1 MTMRAAASVRPS
13 TLRLASLLALAC
25 LATGCADL
33 NKEEKYLITV
43 HAQGAPED
51 NPKSIFREVVGGQST
66 IFQLS
71 PQFSQVNIAACHP
84 FDSPDG
90 NGKGVTLKLDF
101 RGASALEILTRSR
114 QGEILIT
121 KINGKTVDF
130 VTIDRPV
137 LDGLFTIWGG
147 VPEDVIKEIEKS
159 HPHISQSRSAGAG
172 VDMTPTTK
180 KEKKVALERAR
191 REKSARTDRAKKP
204 GWFSKDRKPAVREEL
219 PPAPTTSQIPI
230 EGPAAGPQAPPT
242 PQGPQPPAPPQVQ
255 PPLPVNPPLPQQ

>member
-1 MTMRAAASVRPS
+1 MTMRVAASVRPV
-13 TLRLASLLALAC
+13 TIRLACLFASAC

-51 NPKSIFREVVGGQST
+51 NPKSIFREVVDGQPT

-71 PQFSQVNIAACHP
+71 PQFSQVNIAAFHP
-84 FDSPDG
+84 FDSPEG
-90 NGKGVTLKLDF
+90 NGKGVALKLDF

-114 QGEILIT
+114 QGEILLT

-130 VTIDRPV
+130 VTIDQPV

-147 VPEDVIKEIEKS
+147 VPEEVLKELEQS

-172 VDMTPTTK
+172 VEMTPTTT

-191 REKSARTDRAKKP
+191 REKSARADRAKKT
-204 GWFSKDRKPAVREEL
+204 GWFGKDRKSPEREEL
-219 PPAPTTSQIPI
+219 PAAPTTSQIPI
-230 EGPAAGPQAPPT
+230 EGPAPTPQAP
-242 PQGPQPPAPPQVQ
+242 QPPPLPQVQ
-255 PPLPVNPPLPQQ
+255 PPLPVNPPVPQQ